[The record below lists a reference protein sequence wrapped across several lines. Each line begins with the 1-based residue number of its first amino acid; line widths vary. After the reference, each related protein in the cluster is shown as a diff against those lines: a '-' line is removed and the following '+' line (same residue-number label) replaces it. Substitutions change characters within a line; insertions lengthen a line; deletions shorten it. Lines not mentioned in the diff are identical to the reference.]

1 MKKIFLALVFL
12 TGALTLRAQ
21 DYKVESVIIGMSQE
35 NPDMMELKDLIDKA
49 DNGKLKKLSDYYYAR
64 GIVYLQIAI
73 DVEKYKNLDP
83 EGLANYV
90 ALTSFTES
98 LKQFK
103 ETNKGKYTK
112 NIFDNNLLVNSAIG
126 CLNKAITY
134 YNEGNNLLNAGDTAN
149 SFAKLK
155 EAKKYFDVIIAA
167 HEYDP
172 EGKLLINGGKDLA
185 KQSLIFNQAQL
196 SIVMSDYSEAKKY
209 LNLLKADKK
218 YKEPTVYSQLAFI
231 YLGDKDTTTAL
242 QIIGEGREMF
252 PENKDLQNL
261 ELDIYTK
268 QGKMDVL
275 LDKFNVALVSDPE
288 NVVYLFNRGVIYDGK
303 ARDAFDKGRALND
316 TIYNLMVKARTEKV
330 AAKKTQLLKNHADLK
345 AQQDN
350 FYNLCKLYNDSSIL
364 DYKKIEEIDPN
375 NFDAIFNHGVVV
387 FNYKAGILIDRLN
400 NLDDKSPKYNANY
413 ESVKKE
419 LNGVLEESLAIF
431 RRAREIRPNDCSA
444 LAAIQKNYA
453 QLGNE
458 KKTNEFKE
466 YADMYGCK

>member
-1 MKKIFLALVFL
+1 
-12 TGALTLRAQ
+12 
-21 DYKVESVIIGMSQE
+21 
-35 NPDMMELKDLIDKA
+35 
-49 DNGKLKKLSDYYYAR
+49 
-64 GIVYLQIAI
+64 
-73 DVEKYKNLDP
+73 
-83 EGLANYV
+83 
-90 ALTSFTES
+90 
-98 LKQFK
+98 
-103 ETNKGKYTK
+103 
-112 NIFDNNLLVNSAIG
+112 
-126 CLNKAITY
+126 
-134 YNEGNNLLNAGDTAN
+134 
-149 SFAKLK
+149 
-155 EAKKYFDVIIAA
+155 
-167 HEYDP
+167 
-172 EGKLLINGGKDLA
+172 
-185 KQSLIFNQAQL
+185 
-196 SIVMSDYSEAKKY
+196 
-209 LNLLKADKK
+209 
-218 YKEPTVYSQLAFI
+218 
-231 YLGDKDTTTAL
+231 
-242 QIIGEGREMF
+242 
-252 PENKDLQNL
+252 
-261 ELDIYTK
+261 
-268 QGKMDVL
+268 
-275 LDKFNVALVSDPE
+275 
-288 NVVYLFNRGVIYDGK
+288 
-303 ARDAFDKGRALND
+303 
-316 TIYNLMVKARTEKV
+316 MVKARTEKV